1 VCESGDDQRD
11 WNEEAGMLKKLLII
25 TWILLLCQAI
35 VSAGALQEKRMEFT
49 LPQVPWTLTIPA
61 DDFQMAQKQLKQDG
75 VGAYFYLIDEK
86 QGLNLSMYIEPVK
99 DCKDSKSCRN
109 MVWKMG
115 NPAWVNPQN
124 VVQSELGD
132 VSFVEFLIPSFQG
145 MPVQQQNM
153 YAEFVVD
160 GFWVDLH
167 LSKVLYKPEDHKLF
181 ERIIKSIK
189 FEPKKKS

>member
-1 VCESGDDQRD
+1 
-11 WNEEAGMLKKLLII
+11 MLRNVSII
-25 TWILLLCQAI
+25 TWVLLLCLTI
-35 VSAGALQEKRMEFT
+35 VSAGPLQEKRLEFT
-49 LPQVPWTLTIPA
+49 LPQAPWTLTMPA
-61 DDFQMAQKQLKQDG
+61 DDFRMAQKQMKQDG
-75 VGAYFYLIDEK
+75 FGAYVYLIDK
-86 QGLNLSMYIEPVK
+86 TQGVDLSMYIEPVN
-99 DCKDSKSCRN
+99 DCKDSRSCRD
-109 MVWKMG
+109 MVWRLG

-145 MPVQQQNM
+145 LPVRQQNM

-167 LSKVLYKPEDHKLF
+167 LSKTDYKPEDHKLF

-189 FEPKKKS
+189 FEPKNSKK